1 MSEKKLHPDIEA
13 FKAFVEQNPQII
25 REARTG
31 KHDLNYYFK
40 HFQKYGE
47 YDSLWAQFNVKP
59 EATGDKRM
67 NHEKDGKKKW
77 TDHIKGFLDKIEFEN
92 LDQHVKQAD
101 SAIGEIKKLVTHFS
115 ELKGN
120 QQPQPPT
127 SPQLPQQP
135 ISSINRRFF

>member
-1 MSEKKLHPDIEA
+1 MTEGKLHPDVVS
-13 FKAFVEQNPQII
+13 FKEFVERNPKII

-40 HFQKYGE
+40 HYQKYGE
-47 YDSLWAQFNVKP
+47 SDSLWSQFGLKTS
-59 EATGDKRM
+59 EDSGRE
-67 NHEKDGKKKW
+67 EKEGNESKKKW
-77 TDHIKGFLDKIEFEN
+77 TDHIKGFIDKIEFEN

-120 QQPQPPT
+120 QAQSTPQSQPTQPPVT
-127 SPQLPQQP
+127 G
-135 ISSINRRFF
+135 INRRFF